1 MFARSPQEPM
11 DTLIGASTRIDGHL
25 LFKGGLR
32 IDGAVHGNVT
42 ADSQLHSYLV
52 LGGAASIE
60 GEVRCDHIVVSGEI
74 RGAVYSTELLEIQPN
89 GRIIGDVF
97 YNVLEVHG
105 GARIC
110 GHLSHLDGAD
120 KVLHL
125 AASEA

>member
-1 MFARSPQEPM
+1 MFARSPQDPM
-11 DTLIGASTRIDGHL
+11 NTLIGASTRVEGHV

-32 IDGAVHGNVT
+32 IDGTVHGNVI
-42 ADSQLHSYLV
+42 ADAELHSYLV
-52 LGGAASIE
+52 LGAAGCVE
-60 GEVRCDHIVVSGEI
+60 GEVHCDHIVVNGEI
-74 RGAVYSTELLEIQPN
+74 RGAVYSSELLEIQPN

-105 GARIC
+105 GALVC
-110 GHLSHLDGAD
+110 GHLSQQGGAD